1 MWEQFLLGAL
11 QGIFEW
17 LPISSQGIV
26 TVFSSFAEIEMNAI
40 NFSLFLHAGT
50 MLAVLIFFR
59 KDWIN
64 LILLRDKE
72 LLRFFIIASI
82 ISLSLGFVLYKT
94 IGDVALGSGL
104 LFLVGFGL
112 LLTSWFQKNNIRL
125 NMSKDA
131 NYIIVGLL
139 QGLSAIPGVSRSGS
153 TIFGLSLK
161 ESDPSEILK
170 KSYIISLPAVA
181 ASTGYIF
188 LNDPT
193 ISSFP
198 WIALISSFVF
208 GIISLKILL
217 DFSKKVNFS
226 KITMIFGILC
236 IIGGILEWLI

>member
-170 KSYIISLPAVA
+170 RSYIISLPAVA

-236 IIGGILEWLI
+236 IIGVILEWLI

>member
-1 MWEQFLLGAL
+1 MLGAL

-17 LPISSQGIV
+17 IPISSQGIV

-170 KSYIISLPAVA
+170 RSYIISLPAVA